1 MGERQRIIGR
11 IENHIAILPYIE
23 IVGISKY
30 KKQGEIR

>member
-1 MGERQRIIGR
+1 MIMDR

>member
-1 MGERQRIIGR
+1 MIIGR
-11 IENHIAILPYIE
+11 IENQIAILLYIE